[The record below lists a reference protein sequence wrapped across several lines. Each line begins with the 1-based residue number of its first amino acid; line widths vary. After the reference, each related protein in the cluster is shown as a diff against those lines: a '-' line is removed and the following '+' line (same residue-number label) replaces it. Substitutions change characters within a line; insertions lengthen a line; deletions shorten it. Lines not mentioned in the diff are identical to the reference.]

1 MSSELLLTIGMFSGL
16 VLCIIFG
23 VSLAFGL
30 GAVGVITALILWG
43 PTGLMPIVSGVFNY
57 MWMLL
62 LAAVPLFVFIGVALS
77 KTKIAEDLYNAFYLW
92 SGSVRGGLAVGS
104 CCLAAALSAMTG
116 NNAASTVTT
125 GLVGIPSMRKRGYK
139 ESIILGTIG
148 GAGTMGILI
157 PPSIPLV
164 VIGMMTSQSVGKLFA
179 GGLTAGLF
187 IVFIFIV
194 YILLRA
200 WIQPDL
206 CPAIGVPVSLREKVR
221 ALKSVALPLF
231 IILSIIGSIFGG
243 VATPTEAASLGCVA
257 VLICVIFRGE
267 FTWKFVKEA
276 SYSTA
281 VTTGMVMWIM
291 FGAAAFVTI
300 YSGGG
305 GVRFMQSLFLGFEVN
320 RWVVFTIM
328 QGIVFIMGMFFDPMG
343 IILICIP
350 IFYPVVQSLGFDPIW
365 FNLLFNV
372 NLCMGYITPPFG
384 YCLFY
389 LKSLCPETPM
399 AIIYR
404 SVIPFILLMILA
416 MITMVFIPGI
426 ITWFPS
432 VTIG

>member
-1 MSSELLLTIGMFSGL
+1 MSPELLLTLGMFGGL
-16 VLCIIFG
+16 FLCIVLG

-30 GAVGVITALILWG
+30 GAIGLITAWVMWG
-43 PTGLMPIVSGVFNY
+43 TGGLMPVVTGVFNY
-57 MWMLL
+57 MWMVL

-92 SGSVRGGLAVGS
+92 SGSLRGGLAVGS

-125 GLVGIPSMRKRGYK
+125 GLVGIPAMRQRGYK
-139 ESIILGTIG
+139 DSIILGTIG

-164 VIGMMTSQSVGKLFA
+164 VIGMMTGQSVGKLFA

-206 CPAIGVPVSLREKVR
+206 CPAIGIRVSFAEKMKALR
-221 ALKSVALPLF
+221 SVALPLL
-231 IILSIIGSIFGG
+231 IILSIIGSIFFGI
-243 VATPTEAASLGCVA
+243 ATPTEAASLGCVA
-257 VLICVIFRGE
+257 VILCVVIRGE
-267 FTWKFVKEA
+267 FNWKFVKEV

-281 VTTGMVMWIM
+281 VTTGMVLWIM
-291 FGAAAFVTI
+291 FGAASFVAA

-305 GVRFMQSLFLGFEVN
+305 GLNFMQNLFMGFEVN
-320 RWVVFTIM
+320 RWVIFTIM
-328 QGIVFIMGMFFDPMG
+328 QVIVFILGMFFDPMG

-350 IFYPVVQSLGFDPIW
+350 IFYPVVQALNFDPIW
-365 FNLLFNV
+365 FNLLFNI

-404 SVIPFILLMILA
+404 SVVPFILLMILS
-416 MITMVFIPGI
+416 MVIMVFIPGI
-426 ITWFPS
+426 ITWFPN
-432 VTIG
+432 VVIP